1 MTHTFTSLRH
11 PLEKLLE
18 AEYFLARMRR
28 AGGLSF
34 QFELNAFLAACRS
47 VTLLL
52 QKSFA
57 EVPGFARWYEDRQ
70 TEMRADRAMK
80 FFLELRNL
88 SQHAGPVSYV
98 GGACLDGGWTYRFVH
113 ASERVPETLQGR
125 DIVACSAEHLQKT
138 ARIIA
143 VCSAAFPYS
152 ACPARAFSPE
162 GMAQLGYE
170 MVDAERAIGLP
181 PGYSDVPGFEAEV
194 KLRYLRRELE
204 PLDQD
209 TLDRMASGTFM
220 DGEEAMTF
228 RVSLGRDLV
237 DDVADLIDPRDP
249 GGTDMR
255 TIFLRAVGA
264 RIQRQTSGDD

>member
-80 FFLELRNL
+80 FFIELRNL

-125 DIVACSAEHLQKT
+125 DIVACCAEHLQKT

-228 RVSLGRDLV
+228 RVSLGRDRV
-237 DDVADLIDPRDP
+237 DDLADLIDPRDP